1 MVKERQCQIC
11 QSKLPADTKFI
22 IPPIR
27 NEFVSK
33 FLSNIDIN
41 KATGTDR
48 IGPRL
53 LKLAAPYITNEI
65 TYICNHSI
73 TMSVFPSK
81 WKEAKVA
88 PLHKSGTHEELNN
101 YRPISILPVLSKVL
115 EKHVHKSLSE
125 FLHEHS
131 LLHKTQ
137 SGFRAKHSCETALVN
152 MVDLWLDAMD
162 HGQMV
167 GVVLVDFNKA
177 FDLVDHE
184 ILLNKLEIYGIKDEA
199 LLWFD
204 TYLTNRKQQ
213 VTINN
218 NQSEFKNISYGVPQG
233 SILGPLLFLLFIN
246 DLPLYTNNVFTDLYA
261 DDTTLYI
268 IGDSMEQIEDNLQTA
283 LNNLHV
289 WCKSNGMVLNS
300 AKTKVMLV
308 TTNQRRKRLDHDSLD
323 LKFNN
328 DDLNAI
334 SNDKILGVFVDHNL
348 TWSEHIK
355 HLTKKIASSTWLL
368 SKIKRFLSREHRV
381 QFYKSYIQPHV
392 DFCNIVWGSSS
403 ESNKSRILKQQKRVC
418 RVILDYNV
426 DDCDEAM
433 KSLKIMSIYDR
444 LYLRKAKFM
453 FKVYNNEA
461 PRYISENFTLR
472 DNINTS
478 INLRSTSSGCFIPPK
493 PRTEFFKH
501 SMRYSG
507 CLIWNSLP
515 DEVKS
520 AQTIATFHNRCLQWL
535 IE

>member
-1 MVKERQCQIC
+1 MISTIGNILTVHI
-11 QSKLPADTKFI
+11 SAVSNDFI
-22 IPPIR
+22 IC
-27 NEFVSK
+27 
-33 FLSNIDIN
+33 
-41 KATGTDR
+41 T
-48 IGPRL
+48 
-53 LKLAAPYITNEI
+53 
-65 TYICNHSI
+65 C
-73 TMSVFPSK
+73 
-81 WKEAKVA
+81 
-88 PLHKSGTHEELNN
+88 
-101 YRPISILPVLSKVL
+101 
-115 EKHVHKSLSE
+115 
-125 FLHEHS
+125 
-131 LLHKTQ
+131 
-137 SGFRAKHSCETALVN
+137 
-152 MVDLWLDAMD
+152 
-162 HGQMV
+162 
-167 GVVLVDFNKA
+167 
-177 FDLVDHE
+177 
-184 ILLNKLEIYGIKDEA
+184 
-199 LLWFD
+199 
-204 TYLTNRKQQ
+204 
-213 VTINN
+213 
-218 NQSEFKNISYGVPQG
+218 
-233 SILGPLLFLLFIN
+233 
-246 DLPLYTNNVFTDLYA
+246 
-261 DDTTLYI
+261 
-268 IGDSMEQIEDNLQTA
+268 A

-328 DDLNAI
+328 DDLNVI

-403 ESNKSRILKQQKRVC
+403 ESNKSRILKLQKRVC